1 MEQMVSYPDGEP
13 GALADIPNVALTNRQ
28 AHKKELGEQSA
39 GTVRPSEE
47 L

>member
-1 MEQMVSYPDGEP
+1 MEQMVSYPDGEQ
-13 GALADIPNVALTNRQ
+13 GASADLPNMALTNRQ
-28 AHKKELGEQSA
+28 AHKKELGEQIA